1 MQVKLEANVAKSAKY
16 YGINLNLISS
26 NDDGETEDGN
36 EADVEGEGLDADL
49 ATGNKDT
56 CVLEVIQIPFYFL
69 DSYQKHISRYAI
81 RYSSSISLKFIHRLT
96 T

>member
-1 MQVKLEANVAKSAKY
+1 MAKY

-56 CVLEVIQIPFYFL
+56 CVLEALQNSFL
-69 DSYQKHISRYAI
+69 ISKLHFKI
-81 RYSSSISLKFIHRLT
+81 CH
-96 T
+96 

>member
-1 MQVKLEANVAKSAKY
+1 MYCLVMYYMLELFADQNMSFFFSMQVKLEANVAKSAKY

-56 CVLEVIQIPFYFL
+56 CVLEVI
-69 DSYQKHISRYAI
+69 
-81 RYSSSISLKFIHRLT
+81 
-96 T
+96 

>member
-56 CVLEVIQIPFYFL
+56 CVLEVIQIRFRFPHS
-69 DSYQKHISRYAI
+69 DQKH
-81 RYSSSISLKFIHRLT
+81 
-96 T
+96 

>member
-56 CVLEVIQIPFYFL
+56 CVLEVIQNSFL
-69 DSYQKHISRYAI
+69 ISKLTFQDMPLSKVALLR
-81 RYSSSISLKFIHRLT
+81 SIVMIG
-96 T
+96 